1 MESLQFLGHYDL
13 SDKRDQ
19 KEIAE
24 AQKFLAHLNGLDKY
38 QPNRVFELK
47 ISDSL
52 LDSDA
57 YIKEIDYGKS

>member
-24 AQKFLAHLNGLDKY
+24 TQKFLDHLNGLDKY

-47 ISDSL
+47 ITDSL
-52 LDSDA
+52 LDSNA
-57 YIKEIDYGKS
+57 YIKEIDYEKS